1 MDQKQRSAGTRAGL
15 IGGPAVAVMM
25 LASGPLPLPGL
36 DGAAWAVAALTAWMA
51 IWWVSEAVPL
61 AVTALLP
68 LPLLPLLGVSGIE
81 PAAAPYASPL
91 VFLFLGGFLLAAA
104 VQQWGLHRRLALSL
118 VALAGA
124 RPDRMVGSAMLGAA
138 FLSMWISNT
147 ATAAMMLPIALS
159 IMNESVRPEDSE
171 TAEDSQTRG
180 FRMAMLLAIAFGCNI
195 GGMGTLI
202 GTPPNALL
210 AALLREQ
217 GVDIGFAE
225 WMVFAL
231 PVVIVLLWLC
241 WWVLVRLAFR
251 VSRAPE
257 PQVAEHVDRARA
269 GLGPLSR
276 AQRRLIVILGATI
289 AAWLLRSLLQWAWP
303 GLAISDTAIAII
315 GAVALFVVPAGD
327 WRGPPLLQWAATR
340 DLPWNVL
347 ILVGGGLSLGTA
359 IQDSGLAQAAATQI
373 HTTAGWPTWAVLLSL
388 AAATMALSHVTSN
401 TATAA
406 TILPL
411 AFATASSFDVGP
423 AALGATVAMAASCA
437 FMLPVASP
445 PNAIVFASGHMRVV
459 DMVRAGAVLSALSL
473 GVIIVAA
480 AQLVPLVLG

>member
-1 MDQKQRSAGTRAGL
+1 MDQKQRSAGTCAGL
-15 IGGPAVAVMM
+15 VAGLAVAVIM
-25 LASGPLPLPGL
+25 LASGPLALPGL
-36 DGAAWAVAALTAWMA
+36 DVAAWGVAALTVWMG

-68 LPLLPLLGVSGIE
+68 LPLLPLLGVFGIE
-81 PAAAPYASPL
+81 AVAAPYANPL

-104 VQQWGLHRRLALSL
+104 VQQWGLHRRLALWL
-118 VALAGA
+118 VARAGA

-159 IMNESVRPEDSE
+159 IMNEPVSAEGPEPPDE
-171 TAEDSQTRG
+171 LHTRG
-180 FRMAMLLAIAFGCNI
+180 FRLAMLLAIAFGCNI

-217 GVDIGFAE
+217 GVDVGFAQ
-225 WMVFAL
+225 WTVFAV
-231 PVVIVLLWLC
+231 PVAGVLLWLC

-251 VSRAPE
+251 VSTAPQ
-257 PQVAEHVDRARA
+257 PHVAQHVARARS
-269 GLGPLSR
+269 GLGPLSTG
-276 AQRRLIVILGATI
+276 QRRLIAILGATVGS
-289 AAWLLRSLLQWAWP
+289 WLLRSVLQWQWP
-303 GLAISDTAIAII
+303 ALAISDTAIAVI
-315 GAVALFVVPAGD
+315 GAMVLFIVSAAG
-327 WRGPPLLQWAATR
+327 WRGPPLLQRAATR

-359 IQDSGLAQAAATQI
+359 IQDGGLAQAAAVQI
-373 HTTAGWPTWAVLLSL
+373 HATAGWPTWAVLLSL
-388 AAATMALSHVTSN
+388 TMATMALSHVTSN

-423 AALGATVAMAASCA
+423 ATLGATVAMAASYA
-437 FMLPVASP
+437 FMLPVATP
-445 PNAIVFASGHMRVV
+445 PNAVVFASGHMRVM
-459 DMVRAGAVLSALSL
+459 DMVRAGAVLSA
-473 GVIIVAA
+473 
-480 AQLVPLVLG
+480 PRW